1 MKLPFRLILPVMM
14 LLAALAMPTALRA
27 EAKPLRVV
35 ASTGILADIARNV
48 GGDRVE
54 VVSLL
59 PPGADLHSFQPSP
72 RDVQQLA
79 NADVVV
85 VNGLGL
91 EAWLDEVIRHSGY
104 AGKVVVATNGIVP
117 LPANPGD
124 GHDHG
129 HDHGDEHDHEHADD
143 PHAWLAVANGIQ
155 YAENIRAALAE
166 ADPEGAADYAAW
178 ASLYTTQ
185 LKVLDSWIQRE
196 VARIPRERRIL
207 ITDHNA
213 FQYFGAAYGVEV
225 VSLTGAHRLQEPSA
239 QDVAALV
246 SLMREKG
253 VSHIFI
259 EAAGNEKA
267 MRQLAA
273 ESGAEIAGRLH
284 TDGSTLESAMLTY
297 IDLHRLNVRMIVR
310 SLE

>member
-1 MKLPFRLILPVMM
+1 MVF
-14 LLAALAMPTALRA
+14 AALAMPAALTA

-48 GGDRVE
+48 GGDRVD

-79 NADVVV
+79 TADVVI

-104 AGKVVVATNGIVP
+104 AGKVVVASQGIVP
-117 LPANPGD
+117 LPANPED
-124 GHDHG
+124 GHDHDDG
-129 HDHGDEHDHEHADD
+129 HGHEHADD
-143 PHAWLAVANGIQ
+143 PHAWLAVANGMR

-166 ADPEGAADYAAW
+166 ADPAGAADYAAW

-196 VARIPRERRIL
+196 MARVPRERRIV

-253 VSHIFI
+253 VSCLFI